1 MSQPAA
7 AIDSELAWFEVHLV
21 ERGLGRYYIL
31 NHRPHARQFLDYLK
45 QRGISLASV
54 EPAQVA
60 SYFRVALRIYKKH
73 KRNRL
78 KSLQHWRIMSKR
90 SVAALLRFVQG
101 EWPPGAQSPILE
113 RFRAELEQCRY
124 HQSGM
129 PSYLSAAR
137 QFLEYLRQQGS
148 SIEEARSSHLKAFLQ
163 MKLERY
169 QKRHGCLPKHP
180 KQWRSSYLGPIHRLL
195 RLAQAQ
201 WPPPEPPA
209 NDCERFQREVCEG
222 YGRWLTEVQGLSQET
237 LKKNGDAARLFLRWL
252 GERADR
258 ESLGGLNVVDI
269 DAYLEWRMPGLR
281 RATRYGV
288 SQCLRSFLRYLQFAG
303 FIPIDLS
310 AVVSG
315 PIRYQFEEIPR
326 AFSEQ
331 QVEKLLEVTRRDR
344 RPAGLRDYAILMLL
358 ATYGLRA
365 GEVVR
370 LRLEDIDW
378 RGERLR
384 VRQSKTAVESWL
396 PLMAPVGEALLE
408 YLQHGRPKTEW
419 REVFLRVHA
428 PIGPFPRGG
437 SIDTAVINCRLKQA
451 GIETNGRHG
460 SHAFRF
466 ARAASLMDAAVPL
479 KSIGDLLGHQS
490 ASSTAIYLRLP
501 TEALR
506 AISLEVP
513 VSEKVDEP
521 LA

>member
-1 MSQPAA
+1 MSSRA
-7 AIDSELAWFEVHLV
+7 VH
-21 ERGLGRYYIL
+21 
-31 NHRPHARQFLDYLK
+31 
-45 QRGISLASV
+45 
-54 EPAQVA
+54 
-60 SYFRVALRIYKKH
+60 
-73 KRNRL
+73 
-78 KSLQHWRIMSKR
+78 
-90 SVAALLRFVQG
+90 ALLRFVQG
-101 EWPPGAQSPILE
+101 EWPPGSRPPILE
-113 RFRAELEQCRY
+113 RFRSELEQCRY
-124 HQSGM
+124 HAGSI
-129 PSYLSAAR
+129 PSYLSSVR
-137 QFLEYLRQQGS
+137 QFLDYLRQQAS
-148 SIEEARSSHLKAFLQ
+148 SIEEARPAHLKAFLQ
-163 MKLERY
+163 VKQARY
-169 QKRHGCLPKHP
+169 QKRHGWLPKHP

-195 RLAQAQ
+195 RLVQTQ
-201 WPPPEPPA
+201 WPPAEPPA
-209 NDCERFQREVCEG
+209 NDCERFQREVCDG

-237 LKKNGDAARLFLRWL
+237 LKKNGAAARLFLRWL
-252 GERADR
+252 GGRADR
-258 ESLGGLNVVDI
+258 ESLDSLSVTDI

-288 SQCLRSFLRYLQFAG
+288 SDCLRSLLRYLKFAG
-303 FIPIDLS
+303 FLSGDLS
-310 AVVSG
+310 FAVSG
-315 PIRYQFEEIPR
+315 PVRYQFEEIPR
-326 AFSEQ
+326 SFTEQ
-331 QVEKLLEVTRRDR
+331 QVEKILEVTRRDR

-370 LRLEDIDW
+370 LRLEDINW

-384 VRQSKTAVESWL
+384 VRQSKTGVESWL

-428 PIGPFPRGG
+428 PIGPFSRGG
-437 SIDTAVINCRLKQA
+437 SVDTSVINCRLKQA
-451 GIETNGRHG
+451 GIETKGRRHG

-513 VSEKVDEP
+513 VYEKR
-521 LA
+521 